1 MKNVKTKTVIPDYV
15 VRDEDKK
22 QFTEKFVSEFSR
34 CKESWK
40 QILQMKD
47 LEIPD
52 DPKKLSVDDV
62 NTFVEERIADVMAA
76 KMLTYDGRERAKK
89 EWENIK
95 NNAISLINDILG
107 FFEHYPDAEVV
118 VTGDVIVCTNFDTIV
133 CENCKLKTPEAV
145 YEHIARIEAVQDA
158 IKELTDFELNNQYP
172 TGDLVN
178 LHMDLQMLKTPE
190 KLIINWLW
198 QKERREILRKHEYM
212 RAGMEMQT
220 RKDRAKHQEYLNGL
234 AEKYAAEHPED
245 YNPSRNMGI
254 VKPM

>member
-34 CKESWK
+34 FKESWK

-89 EWENIK
+89 EWLNIRS
-95 NNAISLINDILG
+95 NAISLINDILG
-107 FFEHYPDAEVV
+107 FFGHYPDAEVM
-118 VTGDVIVCTNFDTIV
+118 VTGDVIVCTNTDTIV
-133 CENCKLKTPEAV
+133 YEHCKLETPQAV
-145 YEHIARIEAVQDA
+145 YEHIAHIEAVKDA
-158 IKELTDFELNNQYP
+158 IMELTEFEKKHQYP

-178 LHMDLQMLKTPE
+178 VFIDIDMLKEPE
-190 KLIINWLW
+190 KLILNWLW
-198 QKERREILRKHEYM
+198 QEERRAILNKHEYM
-212 RAGMEMQT
+212 KAGMEMQA

-234 AEKYAAEHPED
+234 VEKYAAEHPED
-245 YNPSRNMGI
+245 NSQ
-254 VKPM
+254 KL